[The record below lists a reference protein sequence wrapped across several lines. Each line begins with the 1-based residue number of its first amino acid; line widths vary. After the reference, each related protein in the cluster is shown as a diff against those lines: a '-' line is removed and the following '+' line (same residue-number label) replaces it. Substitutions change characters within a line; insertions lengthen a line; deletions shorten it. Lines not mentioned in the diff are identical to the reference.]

1 MFNKQFLLVAHNM
14 RSERL
19 TVNFSVGRNCCDSI
33 FVIRFVTCD
42 TSGAGERERERERE
56 REKAKKEVESDSF
69 HTAEATAFHS
79 DPLSHHCCWHP
90 VLPALLPAWA
100 DAQIINCQDTSA
112 YAGESLQTSSL
123 VGEDHPHGKQGI
135 QDSTALHHPRSML
148 QAMPIWRNPVLMH
161 AFST

>member
-56 REKAKKEVESDSF
+56 SIWRTGTLTGHGRVISEMRRPTEQPS
-69 HTAEATAFHS
+69 AFK
-79 DPLSHHCCWHP
+79 WQ
-90 VLPALLPAWA
+90 VLPSEISIA
-100 DAQIINCQDTSA
+100 
-112 YAGESLQTSSL
+112 
-123 VGEDHPHGKQGI
+123 
-135 QDSTALHHPRSML
+135 STR
-148 QAMPIWRNPVLMH
+148 
-161 AFST
+161 